1 MSVTDRFLKY
11 VSFDTKSDETSDT
24 IPSTAKQKKLGE
36 YLVQELKAIG
46 LSDAR
51 MDEYGYVYAYLPAS
65 EGVNAPAFGLIA
77 HMDTSPSCSGANVNP
92 RIVHYEGGDIEL
104 NPDVVVRAAD
114 YKGMAEK
121 LIGQDLI
128 VTDGTTLLGAD
139 DKAGVAEII
148 EAMDQLVRHPEI
160 RHGKICVGFTP
171 DEEIGRGPLKFDVEG
186 FGAEYAY
193 TVDGGQ
199 VGGVEYENFNAASA
213 KLTVHGVSS
222 HTGAAKGNMKN
233 AIRIAA
239 EYVSR
244 LPQEEIPERTSGRE
258 GFFHVDAMQ
267 GDVTSATMGM
277 IIRDHDREKFE
288 QKKQLVK
295 QIAEDMNEEYGAG
308 TLEVEVKDTYFNM
321 KEKLQD
327 RMYVVDQAKEA
338 YRLMGIEATSVP
350 IRGGTDGATLS
361 YMGLPC
367 PNISTGGI
375 NCHSIY
381 EMASIQQMETMV
393 EVILKICELAGQRA

>member
-11 VSFDTKSDETSDT
+11 VSFDTKSDEKSRT
-24 IPSTAKQKKLGE
+24 IPSTEKQKKLGE
-36 YLVQELKAIG
+36 YLVSELSAIG

-65 EGVNAPAFGLIA
+65 EGVTAPAFGLIA
-77 HMDTSPSCSGANVNP
+77 HMDTSPAVSGAGVKP
-92 RIVHYEGGDIEL
+92 RIVHYEGGDIQL
-104 NPDVVVRAAD
+104 NPDVVIKAAD
-114 YKGMAEK
+114 YAGMAEK

-171 DEEIGRGPLKFDVEG
+171 DEEIGRGPLKFDVAG

-193 TVDGGQ
+193 TVDGGP

-222 HTGAAKGNMKN
+222 HTGAAKGKMKN
-233 AIRIAA
+233 AIRIAS

-258 GFFHVDAMQ
+258 GFFHIDAMQ

-277 IIRDHDREKFE
+277 IIRDHDLEKFE

-295 QIAEDMNEEYGAG
+295 QIAEDMNAEYGEG
-308 TLEVEVKDTYFNM
+308 TLEVEVSDTYFNM
-321 KEKLQD
+321 KEKLSD
-327 RMYVVDQAKEA
+327 HMYVVDQAKEA
-338 YRLMGIEATSVP
+338 YRLMGIEATSTA

-367 PNISTGGI
+367 PNISTGGM

-381 EMASIQQMETMV
+381 EMASVQQMETMV

>member
-1 MSVTDRFLKY
+1 MSASERFLKY
-11 VSFDTKSDETSDT
+11 ITFDTQSDESSKS
-24 IPSTAKQKKLGE
+24 IPSTEKQKVLGE
-36 YLVQELKAIG
+36 YLVNEMKEIG
-46 LSDAR
+46 LSDVR
-51 MDEYGYVYAYLPAS
+51 MDQYGYVYAYLPAS
-65 EGVNAPAFGLIA
+65 EGVEAKPVGFIA
-77 HMDTSPSCSGANVNP
+77 HMDTAPAESGTNVKA
-92 RIVHYEGGDIEL
+92 RVIHYEGGDIRL
-104 NPDVVVRAAD
+104 NPDIVTKAANF
-114 YKGMAEK
+114 KGLEK
-121 LIGQDLI
+121 MIGDDLI
-128 VTDGTTLLGAD
+128 VTDGTTLLGGD
-139 DKAGVAEII
+139 DKAGIAEIV
-148 EAMDQLVRHPEI
+148 EAMDHLIKHPEI

-193 TVDGGQ
+193 TVDGGP

-222 HTGAAKGNMKN
+222 HTGAAKGKMKN

-244 LPQEEIPERTSGRE
+244 LPQDEIPERTSGRE

-267 GDVTSATMGM
+267 GDVTSASMGM
-277 IIRDHDREKFE
+277 IIRDHDLEKFE
-288 QKKQLVK
+288 QKKQLAK
-295 QIAEDMNEEYGAG
+295 QIAEDMNAEYGEG

-327 RMYVVDQAKEA
+327 RMYVVEQAKEA
-338 YRLMGIEATSVP
+338 YQLMGIEATSVP

-367 PNISTGGI
+367 PNISTGGL

-381 EMASIQQMETMV
+381 EMASVQQMETMV
-393 EVILKICELAGQRA
+393 AVILKICELAGQRE